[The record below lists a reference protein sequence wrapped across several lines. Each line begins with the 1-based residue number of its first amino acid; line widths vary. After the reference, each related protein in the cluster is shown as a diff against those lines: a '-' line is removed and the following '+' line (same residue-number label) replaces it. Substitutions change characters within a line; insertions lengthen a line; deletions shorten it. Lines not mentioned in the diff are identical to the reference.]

1 MKLKFLLLMYTLL
14 AGTLASHPRRFIL
27 TESNTT
33 DEVESDYN
41 NNKNDNLYEV

>member
-1 MKLKFLLLMYTLL
+1 MKFNFLLLMYLIFICTK
-14 AGTLASHPRRFIL
+14 ASHPRRFIL
-27 TESNTT
+27 TESDTM